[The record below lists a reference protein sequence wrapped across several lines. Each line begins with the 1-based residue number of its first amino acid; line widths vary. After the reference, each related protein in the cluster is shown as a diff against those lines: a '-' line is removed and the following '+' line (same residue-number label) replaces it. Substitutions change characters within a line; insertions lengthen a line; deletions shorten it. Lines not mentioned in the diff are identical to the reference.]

1 MTQQGR
7 RSFVQIDELP
17 EAAVILEDRFIFTDE
32 AAVRG
37 QVRDLEANSAGYKQ
51 VLSQLRSMN
60 LQVASFADTPPS
72 GWTTLTKDIYG
83 NDVRSLTLALSLGT
97 SADGGADV
105 GLFGVVVQGL
115 DDNGQPMRQERFEIV
130 EVPANGEL
138 EQAQVKMAVENGS
151 VADLAAGNIFTR
163 FITCIRR
170 SCASV
175 CLGSLTACAGVFPVY
190 LKCVAVAC
198 GGCALKC
205 GACAACDCGFWCKWA
220 VGCCN

>member
-32 AAVRG
+32 AAVRA

-51 VLSQLRSMN
+51 VLSQLQTMN
-60 LQVASFADTPPS
+60 LQVASFSDVAPS

-97 SADGGADV
+97 SAAGGADV

-115 DDNGQPMRQERFEIV
+115 DDNGKPMREERFEIV
-130 EVPANGEL
+130 EVPSGGASEG
-138 EQAQVKMAVENGS
+138 AQVTLAVENGN
-151 VADLAAGNIFTR
+151 VVDLAAGTSLPASFRASETPAP
-163 FITCIRR
+163 R
-170 SCASV
+170 SV
-175 CLGSLTACAGVFPVY
+175 
-190 LKCVAVAC
+190 
-198 GGCALKC
+198 
-205 GACAACDCGFWCKWA
+205 WA
-220 VGCCN
+220 P